1 MIVFDQLKRDDP
13 QLRLLTLVV
22 LAGVLVLL
30 AGLWWVQIVSARDYQ
45 ANLETQSF
53 RTVRIPAVRG
63 RILDRNGNTLAENR
77 PVYNVSLYLEELRGE
92 FQKAYARSRP
102 LKVVTNS
109 LAFWKRWL
117 GASNVQT
124 QFVKLKPEQS
134 SALLW
139 QSREQVANG
148 LVQQISAR
156 LQQPLA
162 LDAGDFRRHYETR
175 LALPY
180 PIAKKIDAGQI
191 ARFEEQSANAQGV
204 DLEIQS
210 DRFYPNGTTAAHL
223 LGHLS
228 RDDSSIEGEEA
239 FFSYRLPDYRGVLGI
254 EAGYDVQLHGH
265 AGVKS
270 VLVNNLGYR
279 QAENTWTP
287 VEPGQNVVLTIDLP
301 VQKAAEE
308 ALPVFGPE
316 TRGAAVV
323 MDVHTG
329 DILAMA
335 SAPTYNPNSFIP
347 KISVAENERLNDS
360 KLLPQINRATQ
371 GSYPPGSTFKV
382 VVGLAALENGLNPS
396 QKFNIAADPANPA
409 KGIYY
414 VNGHPVHD
422 LARPGEHDFRSAL
435 KLSSNSYFIMQGLHA
450 GIEKIVELGQRLH
463 LGERIGLPTRQ
474 EVAGSFPS
482 LKRVSSGWYDGNT
495 ANVCIGQDPV
505 KVTPLQMTVIA
516 AAIANGG
523 KVLWPRLV
531 DRIEPQDS
539 ISPEPAVVF
548 PEGHDPDD
556 LGVKLE
562 NLKTLREAMLLDTE
576 EPGATAYAAFAG
588 NARGAQL
595 LKSMRVCGKTGTA
608 QIKDEHGQLVEHIT
622 WFLSFAPYDNP
633 RYAVV
638 VMIEGG
644 GGGGTTCAPVAE
656 KIYETIL
663 ERERANALKP
673 GAIAKAN

>member
-13 QLRLLTLVV
+13 QLRLLTIVV
-22 LAGVLVLL
+22 LAGVVVLL

-63 RILDRNGNTLAENR
+63 KILDRNGVTLAENR
-77 PVYNVSLYLEELRGE
+77 PVYNVSLYLEELRDD
-92 FQKAYARSRP
+92 FQKTYAQSRP
-102 LKVVTNS
+102 TKVITNHA
-109 LAFWKRWL
+109 AFWKRWL

-124 QFVKLKPEQS
+124 QLVKLNRSQIT
-134 SALLW
+134 ALTW
-139 QSREQVANG
+139 QAREQVASN
-148 LVQQISAR
+148 VTQQISVR
-156 LQQPLA
+156 LQRPLPF
-162 LDAGDFRRHYETR
+162 DVTDFRRHYTNR

-180 PIAKKIDAGQI
+180 PIAKKIDASQI

-239 FFSYRLPDYRGVLGI
+239 FFNYRLPDYRGVLGI
-254 EAGYDVQLHGH
+254 EGGYDLSLHGH
-265 AGVKS
+265 AGAKS

-279 QAENTWTP
+279 QTENIWTP
-287 VEPGQNVVLTIDLP
+287 AEPGSNVVLTIDLP

-308 ALPVFGPE
+308 ALLVFGPE

-329 DILAMA
+329 YVLAMV

-347 KISVAENERLNDS
+347 KISVAENERLTDP

-371 GSYPPGSTFKV
+371 GSYPPGSIFKV
-382 VVGLAALENGLNPS
+382 VVGLAALENGLNPN

-409 KGIYY
+409 RGISYA
-414 VNGHPVHD
+414 NGHPVHD
-422 LARPGEHDFRSAL
+422 TARPGEHDFRSAL

-463 LGERIGLPTRQ
+463 LGERTGLRTRQ
-474 EVAGSFPS
+474 EVAGTFPS
-482 LKRVSSGWYDGNT
+482 LKRVRSGWYDGNT
-495 ANVCIGQDPV
+495 ANVCIGQDPI

-523 KVLWPRLV
+523 KVLSPRLV
-531 DRIEPQDS
+531 DRIEPQDP
-539 ISPEPAVVF
+539 ISPEQAVVV
-548 PEGHDPDD
+548 PPSHVPDD
-556 LGVKLE
+556 LGVKPE

-576 EPGATAYAAFAG
+576 EPGATAYPAFAG

-595 LKSMRVCGKTGTA
+595 LKSMRVCGKTGTG
-608 QIKDEHGQLVEHIT
+608 QIKDEHGQTVEHIT
-622 WFLSFAPYDNP
+622 WFLSFAPYDHP

-644 GGGGTTCAPVAE
+644 SSGGGTCAPVAE
-656 KIYETIL
+656 RIYETIL
-663 ERERANALKP
+663 ERERANALKS